1 MLYRIW
7 AGTQRVL
14 MWGDPAMAA
23 GYGRSSIFCGSDGV
37 ELCEPGSF
45 KGRMGTGVPGQRF
58 SYQKQGL
65 ATKYDW
71 QKHAY
76 QYRIWGRLLYH
87 PDADRETWMRHLRSV
102 CGDAAEA
109 CERGLSLASRVL
121 PLISLTHAPSASNN
135 HYWPEIYSN
144 LPVGTVGNRRPYGS
158 DMDGPVRF
166 GNAPTF
172 DPQLFATPREYAEA
186 LHGGRTERRY
196 TPLDVADWLQDLA
209 DGCDKALLALKR
221 SASFPSAE
229 VQRIAIDV
237 GILSGIGRFFAEKF
251 RASVWV
257 ELFILSK
264 VSLLVDRA
272 EAHLERAHLAWAGVA
287 DIARDVY
294 HDDLTFGPQTW
305 LRGSWQKRLQ
315 EIEIERVDLQAMRC
329 DPPHETVRPD
339 TAMQR
344 VIHALD
350 GRRPTASGGFAI
362 EAAETFEAGKA
373 FEVKASATEDAALV
387 LHYRHVNQAERWAS
401 TPMTRRGDTH
411 IGIIP
416 AGYTHSPFHLQF
428 YVTAVGAGGVALAP
442 GLCENLSN
450 EPYKVALQA

>member
-1 MLYRIW
+1 M
-7 AGTQRVL
+7 
-14 MWGDPAMAA
+14 
-23 GYGRSSIFCGSDGV
+23 
-37 ELCEPGSF
+37 
-45 KGRMGTGVPGQRF
+45 
-58 SYQKQGL
+58 
-65 ATKYDW
+65 
-71 QKHAY
+71 
-76 QYRIWGRLLYH
+76 
-87 PDADRETWMRHLRSV
+87 
-102 CGDAAEA
+102 
-109 CERGLSLASRVL
+109 
-121 PLISLTHAPSASNN
+121 
-135 HYWPEIYSN
+135 
-144 LPVGTVGNRRPYGS
+144 
-158 DMDGPVRF
+158 
-166 GNAPTF
+166 
-172 DPQLFATPREYAEA
+172 
-186 LHGGRTERRY
+186 
-196 TPLDVADWLQDLA
+196 
-209 DGCDKALLALKR
+209 
-221 SASFPSAE
+221 SASFPASA
-229 VQRIAIDV
+229 
-237 GILSGIGRFFAEKF
+237 RFFAEKF

-329 DPPHETVRPD
+329 DPPHETVHPD

-344 VIHALD
+344 VIHAVD

-401 TPMTRRGDTH
+401 TPMTRRGDAH

-428 YVTAVGAGGVALAP
+428 YVTTVGAGGVALAP